1 MMECASSVV
10 LIVVI
15 AWRRRMIGR
24 QERWQEDL
32 FVVGPLGDLVPDDHI
47 LRKIDHV
54 LDLSW
59 LRSEVADLYDAER
72 GRPGIDPEAAVRL
85 MLAGLLEGI
94 VHDRKLMRQAQVN
107 LAIRWFAGYRLTE
120 TLPDHSSLTRI
131 RQRWGEQ
138 RFQRLFNQIVQQCVK
153 AGLVKG
159 DIAHIDATLIRAD
172 VSWESLVQR
181 HWDEVKA
188 ANPEVAD
195 DAGSKDKDDEGDGRP
210 SRSHTGQVK
219 KISPTDPDATMA
231 TSCKQYRMEPC
242 YKQHTAVDDQAGV
255 IVDVQ
260 VTTGEAS
267 EGHEFA
273 GQLDRFEQATGKPV
287 QSVTS
292 DGAYGHG
299 ANFTMLEDRQIE
311 AIIPPQK
318 PAQRSSKIPA
328 QRFKYDAAND
338 VVRCPEGKVLR
349 RGSRA
354 GSDRAWMYR
363 ARTRDCRACPRREQ
377 CVPPS
382 ASARLIRIS
391 IDQPALLRA
400 RRRHR
405 RWSTREKDLY
415 NRHRWRS
422 EGVHAEAKTQHGLRR
437 AVRRRLWNVR
447 IQAYLTA
454 AVINLKRLAALLR
467 WIHTRHVLIT
477 VMEAVRQMLR
487 RAKCVHS
494 RHNTKDIECCY

>member
-1 MMECASSVV
+1 
-10 LIVVI
+10 
-15 AWRRRMIGR
+15 MIGR

-32 FVVGPLGDLVPDDHI
+32 FVASPLRDLVPEDHI
-47 LRKIDHV
+47 LRKIDRV

-59 LRSEVADLYDAER
+59 LRSEVADLYDADR

-94 VHDRKLMRQAQVN
+94 VHDRKLIRQAQVN
-107 LAIRWFAGYRLTE
+107 LAIRWFAGFRLTDA
-120 TLPDHSSLTRI
+120 LPDHSSLTRI

-172 VSWESLVQR
+172 VSWESLVRQ
-181 HWDEVKA
+181 HLEQVNA
-188 ANPEVAD
+188 ANDQSD
-195 DAGSKDKDDEGDGRP
+195 DDQSGPKNDDGQHQDD
-210 SRSHTGQVK
+210 SRRSRTGQAK
-219 KISPTDPDATMA
+219 KVSPTDPDATMA

-242 YKQHTAVDDQAGV
+242 YKQHAAVDDHAGI

-260 VTTGEAS
+260 VTTGETS
-267 EGHEFA
+267 EGHELL

-287 QSVTS
+287 QAVTS

-299 ANFTMLEDRQIE
+299 ANFTMLEDRRIE
-311 AIIPPQK
+311 AIIPPPK

-328 QRFKYDAAND
+328 QRFKYDAVND
-338 VVRCPEGKVLR
+338 VVRCPRGKVLR

-363 ARTRDCRACPRREQ
+363 SRTRDCRPCPRREQ

-405 RWSTREKDLY
+405 RWGRREKELY

-454 AVINLKRLAALLR
+454 SAINLKRLAALLR
-467 WIHTRHVLIT
+467 VIRRRYGLVNARSRIWCVPVQSLQGYSLIT
-477 VMEAVRQMLR
+477 PSLST
-487 RAKCVHS
+487 HW
-494 RHNTKDIECCY
+494 H